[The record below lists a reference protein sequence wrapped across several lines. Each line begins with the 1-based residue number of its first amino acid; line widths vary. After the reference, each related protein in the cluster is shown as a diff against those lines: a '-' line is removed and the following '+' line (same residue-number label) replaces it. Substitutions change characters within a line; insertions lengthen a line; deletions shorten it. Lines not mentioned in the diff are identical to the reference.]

1 MLDIAIIIPAY
12 NEEKTIDIMIR
23 NFHNDCPE
31 AKIWVINNF
40 SSDLTETISNKTL
53 HDLNIPGGVINE
65 SIKGKGNA
73 VRSAFTNINA
83 DIYVISDA
91 DCTYA
96 SSDIRQLLKPVIDGN
111 ADMVIGDRLSEGKY
125 TKENKRAMHG
135 FGNKL
140 LRTLINYL
148 FGANLKDTQS
158 GYRVFSN
165 RFVKTYPALAEGFNI
180 ETDMTVHALDKRL
193 KIIEIPIEYIDRPE
207 GSISKLNTYK
217 DGYLVLKTLFNIFRH
232 FRPLLFFSFLSVI
245 FFLLGIFLGFPV
257 IQMHFE
263 TGAITRVPLA
273 ILSSGIE
280 IIAVLLASIGI
291 ILDSIA
297 YHDKQIFERNLRT
310 FEPPLKNLDKKIR
323 EN

>member
-125 TKENKRAMHG
+125 TKENKRAMQ
-135 FGNKL
+135 
-140 LRTLINYL
+140 LIIYL
-148 FGANLKDTQS
+148 
-158 GYRVFSN
+158 
-165 RFVKTYPALAEGFNI
+165 ALI
-180 ETDMTVHALDKRL
+180 
-193 KIIEIPIEYIDRPE
+193 
-207 GSISKLNTYK
+207 
-217 DGYLVLKTLFNIFRH
+217 
-232 FRPLLFFSFLSVI
+232 
-245 FFLLGIFLGFPV
+245 
-257 IQMHFE
+257 
-263 TGAITRVPLA
+263 
-273 ILSSGIE
+273 
-280 IIAVLLASIGI
+280 
-291 ILDSIA
+291 
-297 YHDKQIFERNLRT
+297 
-310 FEPPLKNLDKKIR
+310 
-323 EN
+323 